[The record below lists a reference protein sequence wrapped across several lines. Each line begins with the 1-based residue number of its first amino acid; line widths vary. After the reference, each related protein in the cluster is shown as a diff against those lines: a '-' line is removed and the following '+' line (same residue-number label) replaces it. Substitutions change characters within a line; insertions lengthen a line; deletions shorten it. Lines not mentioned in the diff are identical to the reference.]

1 MELDESNLFGT
12 PDEKRACRRYHQI
25 SRTTLK
31 EIRAANDQELER
43 RFDELLT
50 VGRPFNCPQIMD
62 WQLGPD
68 DYRDELNR
76 RAADR
81 ETQSIKLL
89 SILATVA
96 AVLAALPILR
106 DIVQWL
112 MTLAQ

>member
-1 MELDESNLFGT
+1 MSDEAVTYAPL
-12 PDEKRACRRYHQI
+12 PPEQPECRRYREI
-25 SRTTLK
+25 SRTTLA
-31 EIRAANDQELER
+31 EIRAATDQELER

-50 VGRPFNCPQIMD
+50 VGRPHNCPQIFD
-62 WQLGPD
+62 WQLGPE

-81 ETQSIKLL
+81 ETRSIKLL

-106 DIVQWL
+106 DAAQWL
-112 MTLAQ
+112 MALTD